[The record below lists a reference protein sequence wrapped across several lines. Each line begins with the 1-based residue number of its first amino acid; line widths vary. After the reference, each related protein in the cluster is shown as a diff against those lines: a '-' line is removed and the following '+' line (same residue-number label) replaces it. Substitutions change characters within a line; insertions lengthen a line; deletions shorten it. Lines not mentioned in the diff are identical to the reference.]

1 MSTAEP
7 PTVPSTETEG
17 KHQYGFPR
25 NVNHLTTHVFLSGPY
40 HYSLTITSAFQNSP
54 NLPLTTTSKLI
65 NQIPLLYHLAN
76 VPEHASQTLS
86 INHILPNQIKD
97 KKRTEILPKYN
108 KIISNKIRAFRERDA
123 LPGRHVVFYFSR
135 TLSRLG
141 FVRRRPYGSFP
152 SPPNMLTM

>member
-97 KKRTEILPKYN
+97 KNEPKYYQN
-108 KIISNKIRAFRERDA
+108 IIKSYRTKYVPFASVMLFPEDTWYFIFR
-123 LPGRHVVFYFSR
+123 V
-135 TLSRLG
+135 
-141 FVRRRPYGSFP
+141 P
-152 SPPNMLTM
+152 SLA